1 MENTLNVEIRQ
12 NDWNIDRSLI
22 FIIPLVF
29 IAVLFWMPE
38 EWLLESSLL
47 CIAIIVYIM
56 LTYKNRLIYGFSGIR
71 IASIPSTIITTFTI
85 FIAIPSIYILMIRD
99 HPNEVPYFYSILLFY
114 FLFPA
119 GLFIGKFY
127 RKINIDK
134 SWSLLKSEVITNKH
148 DAYFYEVIVILFSVS
163 FLIFCGYLLRVNEI
177 PLIELI
183 KNPGDSSK
191 FFFMREEALKALSMT
206 KIERYM
212 FFWLRSLFIPFGI
225 VGSLFL
231 TSMHRKQKFKIL
243 FILFFIFG
251 LIVNTITLEKSPI
264 ASLFLSIA
272 AFIFLKRERVKPS
285 LIIALIIITL
295 AGPILISYFIF
306 FDREDVFAVI
316 LWSYINRLIVT
327 PAEVLFYYFQ
337 YFPEKHDF
345 LMGRSTQIFSWIH
358 PEGSFSVS
366 NYVAKLWWNMPE
378 TTGFANAN
386 YLGNFWSDFGWYGT
400 TISTF
405 IFGILAHLFQWKI
418 LETTDYK
425 KNLLYLLVMS
435 ICVPAFSFGFFSSNF
450 TILFFT
456 KGLLLLVFFLFGYDY
471 WQKNNR
477 SRILNELVK

>member
-1 MENTLNVEIRQ
+1 
-12 NDWNIDRSLI
+12 
-22 FIIPLVF
+22 
-29 IAVLFWMPE
+29 
-38 EWLLESSLL
+38 
-47 CIAIIVYIM
+47 
-56 LTYKNRLIYGFSGIR
+56 
-71 IASIPSTIITTFTI
+71 
-85 FIAIPSIYILMIRD
+85 
-99 HPNEVPYFYSILLFY
+99 
-114 FLFPA
+114 
-119 GLFIGKFY
+119 
-127 RKINIDK
+127 
-134 SWSLLKSEVITNKH
+134 
-148 DAYFYEVIVILFSVS
+148 
-163 FLIFCGYLLRVNEI
+163 
-177 PLIELI
+177 
-183 KNPGDSSK
+183 
-191 FFFMREEALKALSMT
+191 
-206 KIERYM
+206 M
-212 FFWLRSLFIPFGI
+212 F
-225 VGSLFL
+225 
-231 TSMHRKQKFKIL
+231 
-243 FILFFIFG
+243 
-251 LIVNTITLEKSPI
+251 N
-264 ASLFLSIA
+264 
-272 AFIFLKRERVKPS
+272 
-285 LIIALIIITL
+285 
-295 AGPILISYFIF
+295 
-306 FDREDVFAVI
+306 VI

-366 NYVAKLWWNMPE
+366 NYVPKLWWNMPE